1 MVDAKKGFM
10 IISQIDVTGV
20 RGPHEK
26 ELKDISDTKIK
37 LFQNLDRNIMKKIAI
52 DDIGGIL
59 ENIGFNEDW
68 TITIKFFPEANIH
81 ISYFYYGTEFGDD
94 LEAEMKFLFSGD
106 RISWIPGEDS
116 ATYIDIVMEFIER
129 MIKHKESYEKS
140 YDSKTELMQKILLKR
155 NKPFELL
162 KQKDKDRLS
171 EFLGAKVWKTTN
183 GWRIKKEIFPEIFV
197 ELIFSGQSTLDISY
211 SGKNLEKI
219 SSYHIEL
226 IGIFLINHVLRYIT
240 INNEDQELPNIC
252 YEVFSRFFTKQ
263 KNWIHRRI

>member
-1 MVDAKKGFM
+1 V
-10 IISQIDVTGV
+10 
-20 RGPHEK
+20 
-26 ELKDISDTKIK
+26 
-37 LFQNLDRNIMKKIAI
+37 
-52 DDIGGIL
+52 
-59 ENIGFNEDW
+59 
-68 TITIKFFPEANIH
+68 
-81 ISYFYYGTEFGDD
+81 
-94 LEAEMKFLFSGD
+94 
-106 RISWIPGEDS
+106 IPGEDS

-129 MIKHKESYEKS
+129 MIKHKETYEKS

-162 KQKDKDRLS
+162 KEKDKDRLS